1 MRSSGG
7 GAEGGKCDGSC
18 ISFLVLMGMADAT
31 AFDDVTVVVSV
42 GGEGET
48 PPAGDAVED

>member
-7 GAEGGKCDGSC
+7 GAEGGKCDESC

-31 AFDDVTVVVSV
+31 AFDDVAIAASV

-48 PPAGDAVED
+48 PPVGDAVED